1 MFPLFRSGYAAS
13 GERVTITNLLCPLC
27 REHAAKEFYQDR
39 QRDYFMCE
47 RCHIIFVPP
56 EHWLSEAEEK
66 AAYDHHQNSPT
77 DPDYRRFLSRL
88 FLPLQDRIA
97 PGSHGLDFG
106 SGPGPTLSIMFEEIG
121 HTITLYDYF
130 YANNPAALR
139 QTYDFITAT
148 EVVEHLH
155 NPANILWQLWTL
167 LKPGGYLGL
176 MTKLV
181 RDKKSFAT
189 WHYKNDPTHVCFFS
203 KPTFEWLADQWHTEV
218 EFLGND
224 VMLFHK
230 P

>member
-1 MFPLFRSGYAAS
+1 MKATFK
-13 GERVTITNLLCPLC
+13 NLLCPLC
-27 REHAAKEFYQDR
+27 RETAAKEFYQDR
-39 QRDYFMCE
+39 HRDYFMCG
-47 RCHIIFVPP
+47 RCRLVFVPP
-56 EHWLSEAEEK
+56 EQWLSETEEK
-66 AAYDHHQNSPT
+66 SAYDHHQNSPT
-77 DPDYRRFLSRL
+77 DPEYRRFLSRL

-97 PGSHGLDFG
+97 PESHGLDFG
-106 SGPGPTLSIMFEEIG
+106 SGPGPTLSIMFEEMG

-155 NPANILWQLWTL
+155 DPERILRQLWTL
-167 LKPGGYLGL
+167 LNPGGYLGL

-181 RDKKSFAT
+181 RNRDAFAT
-189 WHYKNDPTHVCFFS
+189 WHYKNDRTHVCFFS
-203 KPTFEWLADQWHTEV
+203 RATFEWLADQWHTKV

-224 VMLFHK
+224 VILFPK

>member
-1 MFPLFRSGYAAS
+1 M
-13 GERVTITNLLCPLC
+13 
-27 REHAAKEFYQDR
+27 
-39 QRDYFMCE
+39 
-47 RCHIIFVPP
+47 PP

-77 DPDYRRFLSRL
+77 DPDYRHFLSRL
-88 FLPLQDRIA
+88 FLPLQDRMA

-139 QTYDFITAT
+139 HTYDFITAT

-181 RDKKSFAT
+181 QDKKSFAT
-189 WHYKNDPTHVCFFS
+189 WHYKNDLTHVCFFS